1 MTGDAGRDNRRE
13 GDTPG
18 QDSSG
23 HDSPGQDSPGHDT
36 PIRVDHAGI
45 AVESIDDAEP
55 VLSRWAAES

>member
-1 MTGDAGRDNRRE
+1 MTGDAGRDDRRE

-23 HDSPGQDSPGHDT
+23 RDT
-36 PIRVDHAGI
+36 PIRLDHAGI
-45 AVESIDDAEP
+45 AVESVDYAEP